1 MNNKIRKITL
11 IVGKTGYGK
20 SYFLKTKILPSLE
33 RVIIFDLMNE
43 YNEDNDFN
51 SSGYIYIN
59 DIENFREYLSDN
71 YDNEQLKIIV
81 TLDSHEEYEFALQL
95 CNILINVT
103 IVIEE
108 INNFSNAYGNTP
120 ELEKIIRF
128 GRHRSLSII
137 GVTQRFSDL
146 SLLLRNNLDNL
157 IIFNLTAP
165 NDIKYLSELFYI
177 GDMACKIPQL
187 KARQFLIF
195 ENE

>member
-20 SYFLKTKILPSLE
+20 SYFLKTKILPVLQ
-33 RVIIFDLMNE
+33 RVIIFDIMNE

-51 SSGYIYIN
+51 AIGYIYIN
-59 DIENFREYLSDN
+59 EIENFREYLSDN
-71 YDNEQLKIIV
+71 YDKEQLKVII
-81 TLDSHEEYEFALQL
+81 TLDSHDEYEFALQL
-95 CNILINVT
+95 CNVLTNITV
-103 IVIEE
+103 VIEE
-108 INNFSNAYGNTP
+108 ISNFSNAYGNNP

-137 GVTQRFSDL
+137 GVTHRFSDL

-165 NDIKYLSELFYI
+165 NDIKYLSELYYI
-177 GDMACKIPQL
+177 GDKACKIPQL
-187 KARQFLIF
+187 KKRQFLTF